1 MKAKKI
7 EGTINLKTWYIPDYD
22 QKFEDYTRDIE
33 QVVQVLEQ
41 RLEAYRSVMI
51 DACQKNVE
59 RVIKGEIK
67 KSGIEIEMPEPGEL
81 ADETPLDA
89 IRIRLPFGKEEGDD
103 VVFEFSF
110 GELVEDSF
118 GYIYLRKP
126 KDAIETYKKTRDA
139 FQAGVDRMTEV
150 INQMKVEEDSDDD
163 AHGSDTASS

>member
-7 EGTINLKTWYIPDYD
+7 EGTINLKTWYVPDYD

-59 RVIKGEIK
+59 RVIKDEIK
-67 KSGIEIEMPEPGEL
+67 KSGIVIEMPEPGEFT
-81 ADETPLDA
+81 DKTPLDA
-89 IRIRLPFGKEEGDD
+89 IRIRLPFGVAEGDD

-110 GELVEDSF
+110 GDLVEDSF
-118 GYIYLRKP
+118 GYVYLKQP
-126 KDAIETYKKTRDA
+126 KDAHEKYLSIRNA
-139 FQAGVDRMTEV
+139 FQDGVDRISAV
-150 INQMKVEEDSDDD
+150 INSMKIEEDSDDD
-163 AHGSDTASS
+163 AHE

>member
-7 EGTINLKTWYIPDYD
+7 EGTINLKTWYVPDYD
-22 QKFEDYTRDIE
+22 QKFEDYTNDIDK
-33 QVVQVLEQ
+33 VVQVLEQ

-59 RVIKGEIK
+59 RVIKDEIK
-67 KSGIEIEMPEPGEL
+67 KSGIVVEMPEPGER
-81 ADETPLDA
+81 EKKTPLDS
-89 IRIRLPFGKEEGDD
+89 IRIRLPFGAAEFEDI
-103 VVFEFSF
+103 VFEFSF

-150 INQMKVEEDSDDD
+150 INQMKIEEDSDDD
-163 AHGSDTASS
+163 AHRSDTASS